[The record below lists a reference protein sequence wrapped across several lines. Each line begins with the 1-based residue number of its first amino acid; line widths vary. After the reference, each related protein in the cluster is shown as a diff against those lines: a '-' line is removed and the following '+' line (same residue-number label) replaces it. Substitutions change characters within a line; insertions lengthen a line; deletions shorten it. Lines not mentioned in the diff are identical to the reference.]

1 MERASGRLATQAV
14 ARMGEVLPWSAAMP
28 ADMPAEER
36 SWVGLVAQAGV
47 VSFRG
52 LAAPAGIGGRDHRR
66 GLPHRPREMTRS
78 VSLPQVVELV
88 RVAVELVETQVPKLA
103 APGEETWLRWAL
115 RLTASRNTC
124 CTGHTGPPA
133 TTAWTCSPAS
143 TATG

>member
-1 MERASGRLATQAV
+1 
-14 ARMGEVLPWSAAMP
+14 
-28 ADMPAEER
+28 
-36 SWVGLVAQAGV
+36 
-47 VSFRG
+47 
-52 LAAPAGIGGRDHRR
+52 
-66 GLPHRPREMTRS
+66 MTRS